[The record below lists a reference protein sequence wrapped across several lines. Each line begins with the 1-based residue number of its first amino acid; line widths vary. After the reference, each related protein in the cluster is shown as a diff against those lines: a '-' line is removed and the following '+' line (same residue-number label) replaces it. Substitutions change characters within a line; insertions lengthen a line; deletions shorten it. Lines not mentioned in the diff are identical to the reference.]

1 LTRRA
6 AGSASQHTR
15 VAEML
20 RSRGATV
27 IIALYVRRQSR
38 IARGGTSMY
47 TTTRHLRSPAA
58 LAALTAALTAAI
70 GLAPAAP
77 RALADAPRHL
87 HNDDSCPIVARP
99 VAIGHRGAA
108 GYRPEHTL
116 ASYQL
121 AIDLGADFI
130 EPDLVS
136 TRDGHLVARHENDIS
151 GTTDVASHP
160 EFASRR
166 ATKLID
172 GLSVTG
178 WFTEDF
184 TLAELKTLRAR
195 ERLPALRPQNA
206 TFDGQFEI
214 PTFEEVIALAQR
226 EGRRRH
232 RVIGVYPE
240 TKHPTYFQRIGLAL
254 EEPLIR
260 TLNATGLGD
269 QRDAVFIQSFEVHN
283 LQKLRRMTRLPL
295 IQLIDATGAPF
306 DFVAAGD
313 PRTYADLVTPTG
325 LHEVARYADGIG
337 VNMDLI
343 VPRDATGKL
352 QAPTELIPDAHAEH
366 LRVHAWTFRAENTFL
381 PLDFQIGDPKDPAFA
396 GLRGDFPAEL
406 KLFFGLGLD
415 GVFSD
420 QSDVVVAVRT
430 GLPPCE
436 RR

>member
-1 LTRRA
+1 MHKL
-6 AGSASQHTR
+6 SS
-15 VAEML
+15 
-20 RSRGATV
+20 
-27 IIALYVRRQSR
+27 
-38 IARGGTSMY
+38 
-47 TTTRHLRSPAA
+47 HLRSAA
-58 LAALTAALTAAI
+58 FTLLLATCMI
-70 GLAPAAP
+70 PAAP
-77 RALADAPRHL
+77 MTRARADGDRA
-87 HNDDSCPIVARP
+87 ARP
-99 VAIGHRGAA
+99 DDRGTCSLVDRPLALGHRGAA

-160 EFASRR
+160 EFASRK
-166 ATKLID
+166 ATKSID
-172 GLSVTG
+172 GVAITG

-195 ERLPALRPQNA
+195 ERLPDLRPQNA

-226 EGRRRH
+226 EGQRRH
-232 RVIGVYPE
+232 RVIGIYPE
-240 TKHPTYFQRIGLAL
+240 TKHPTYFQSIGMSL

-260 TLNATGLGD
+260 TLEANGLGNKK
-269 QRDAVFIQSFEVHN
+269 DAVFIQSFEVHN

-295 IQLIDATGAPF
+295 IQLIDAAGAPF

-313 PRTYADLVTPTG
+313 RRTYADLVTPAG
-325 LHEVARYADGIG
+325 LHEVASYADGIG
-337 VNMDLI
+337 VNKNLI
-343 VPRDATGKL
+343 IPRDATGAL
-352 QAPTELIPDAHAEH
+352 LAPTRLIPDAHHEH
-366 LRVHAWTFRAENTFL
+366 LLVHAWTFRAENSFL
-381 PLDFQIGDPKDPAFA
+381 PLDFQIGSPQNPLFA

-406 KLFFGLGLD
+406 KRFFGLGLD

-430 GLPPCE
+430 GLPPCD

>member
-1 LTRRA
+1 MHPRLDHHRRSLAATALLLALGLVPPGLT
-6 AGSASQHTR
+6 
-15 VAEML
+15 
-20 RSRGATV
+20 
-27 IIALYVRRQSR
+27 
-38 IARGGTSMY
+38 
-47 TTTRHLRSPAA
+47 PAA
-58 LAALTAALTAAI
+58 
-70 GLAPAAP
+70 
-77 RALADAPRHL
+77 RADAQPARHGG
-87 HNDDSCPIVARP
+87 HDACPLVARP
-99 VAIGHRGAA
+99 LAIGHRGTA

-151 GTTDVASHP
+151 GTTDVSSHP
-160 EFASRR
+160 EFASRK
-166 ATKLID
+166 ATKVVD
-172 GLSVTG
+172 GISVTG

-226 EGRRRH
+226 EGHRRH
-232 RVIGVYPE
+232 RVIGIYPE

-260 TLNATGLGD
+260 TLQRTGLAD
-269 QRDAVFIQSFEVHN
+269 RREAVFIQSFEVAN

-313 PRTYADLVTPTG
+313 PRTYADLVTPAG

-337 VNMDLI
+337 VNKNLI

-352 QAPTELIPDAHAEH
+352 LAPTSLIPDAHAEH
-366 LRVHAWTFRAENTFL
+366 LLVHSWTFRAENTFL
-381 PLDFQIGDPKDPAFA
+381 PLDFQIGDTADPLFA
-396 GLRGDFPAEL
+396 GLRGNFPAEL
-406 KLFFGLGLD
+406 KLFLGLGLD

-420 QSDVVVAVRT
+420 QSDVTVAVRT
-430 GLPPCE
+430 GLVPCDE
-436 RR
+436 R

>member
-1 LTRRA
+1 MHRELSHHR
-6 AGSASQHTR
+6 
-15 VAEML
+15 
-20 RSRGATV
+20 
-27 IIALYVRRQSR
+27 
-38 IARGGTSMY
+38 
-47 TTTRHLRSPAA
+47 RSPAA
-58 LAALTAALTAAI
+58 TTF
-70 GLAPAAP
+70 GLALGLALGLVPSALMSGA
-77 RALADAPRHL
+77 RADTQRQ
-87 HNDDSCPIVARP
+87 ARP
-99 VAIGHRGAA
+99 DDHDACPLARRPLVLGHRGTA

-160 EFASRR
+160 EFASRK
-166 ATKLID
+166 ATKIVD
-172 GLSVTG
+172 GVSVTG

-232 RVIGVYPE
+232 RVIGIYPE
-240 TKHPTYFQRIGLAL
+240 TKHPTYFQRIGLSL

-260 TLNATGLGD
+260 TLQSTGLAD
-269 QRDAVFIQSFEVHN
+269 QRDAVFIQSFEVGN

-313 PRTYADLVTPTG
+313 PRTYADLVTPAG
-325 LHEVARYADGIG
+325 LHEVARYADGVG
-337 VNMDLI
+337 VNKNLI
-343 VPRDATGKL
+343 VPRDAAGKL
-352 QAPTELIPDAHAEH
+352 GAPTHLIPDAHAEH
-366 LRVHAWTFRAENTFL
+366 LLVHAWTFRAENSFL
-381 PLDFQIGDPKDPAFA
+381 PLDFQIGTPANPLFA

-406 KLFFGLGLD
+406 KLFYGLGLD

-420 QSDVVVAVRT
+420 QSDVAVAVRT
-430 GLPPCE
+430 GLVPCDE
-436 RR
+436 R